1 MKMRK
6 KALVLAGHGSHI
18 SPQTAEVVWKHVD
31 ALRAMG
37 VADEIAAAFWKEMPS
52 FHTVLST
59 LTADDVTI
67 IPLFTAQGYFTQTVI
82 PAEMGLDGALTRREG
97 RLIRYTRTLSEHPY
111 LSQVVRQRVEDAIRL
126 MGCPTDETAVAIIG
140 HSTRRNPES
149 RKATEAQAAQI
160 RALGIVAQVEA
171 VYLDDAPEISRIYEL
186 TSAPNLIA
194 VPYFLASGS
203 HTTLDVPGELG
214 LELGQTHAQI
224 KGRNVYYTSPV
235 GIDETL
241 LEALLELAREAG
253 APLSE
258 SKSGSSWDCFPSAGF
273 GEFVQAVQQ
282 AGVMKFGQLRVTLS
296 EIRLW
301 GDEKADQVF
310 RDPEALRARV
320 RENPFR
326 SLATSADL
334 PEGWRV
340 PVSSADQLCAAVET
354 VYPGAI
360 ANWAANKQG
369 RLEINTLEMTLQ
381 RQTGNYQKLKALDES
396 QKLEIVGAVCGG
408 CVQHPVWLDGQSPV
422 GCLPCPEVCNHWLSH
437 ALEKMT

>member
-1 MKMRK
+1 MPKT
-6 KALVLAGHGSHI
+6 ALILAGHGSHI

-37 VADEIAAAFWKEMPS
+37 VADEIAATFWKEMPS
-52 FHTVLST
+52 LHTVLNT

-82 PAEMGLDGALTRREG
+82 PAEMGLEGALTRRKG

-111 LSQVVRQRVEDAIRL
+111 LSSVVRQRVENAIRL
-126 MGCPTDETAVAIIG
+126 MSCPSEQTAVAIIG

-160 RALGIVAQVEA
+160 RALNLVAQVEA
-171 VYLDDAPEISRIYEL
+171 VYLDDAPEISDIYNL

-194 VPYFLASGS
+194 VPYFLAAGS

-214 LELGQTHAQI
+214 LAPGQTRGQI
-224 KGRNVYYTSPV
+224 MGRDVYYTPPV

-241 LEALLELAREAG
+241 REALLELAREAG
-253 APLSE
+253 APLYE
-258 SKSGSSWDCFPSAGF
+258 TKNGSSWDCFPAAGF
-273 GEFVQAVQQ
+273 GEFAQAVHQT
-282 AGVMKFGQLRVTLS
+282 GGMKFGQLRVASS
-296 EIRLW
+296 EIRAW
-301 GDEKADQVF
+301 GDEKADEVF
-310 RDPEALRARV
+310 REPVTLRARV
-320 RENPFR
+320 HENPFR

-334 PEGWRV
+334 PDGWRV

-360 ANWAANKQG
+360 ANWAANQQG
-369 RLEINTLEMTLQ
+369 RLQINTLEMTLR
-381 RQTGNYQKLKALDES
+381 RQTGNYQKLKALNES
-396 QKLEIVGAVCGG
+396 QKLEVVGDVCGG
-408 CVQHPVWLDGQSPV
+408 CVQHPIWLDGQSPV
-422 GCLPCPEVCNHWLSH
+422 ECLPCPEACNHWLSH